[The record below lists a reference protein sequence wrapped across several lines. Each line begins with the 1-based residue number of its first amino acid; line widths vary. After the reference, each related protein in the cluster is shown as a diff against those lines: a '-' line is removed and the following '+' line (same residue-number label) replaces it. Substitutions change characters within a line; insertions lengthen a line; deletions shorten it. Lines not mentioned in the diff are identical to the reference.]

1 MNADAKSAQD
11 DLAFLR
17 SLVQPKDE
25 GQAPFGESYLAG
37 GLAYGLQ
44 LVGHWA
50 NATGRWPLDGMGQLL
65 LGLGPTVVFL
75 VLLGWIIWRHRRPSP
90 GGTTS
95 RAVGVLFGVLGLTN
109 LVLVA
114 MIGSLAV
121 REKSFTIW
129 LIYPCIVFALQGAAW
144 LVMSSLRRRLW
155 MAAVGLGWFVCAVV
169 MSTQIGSANYMIVA
183 ALGMFGLMVAPGL
196 VMLRLA
202 ARARAA

>member
-1 MNADAKSAQD
+1 MDADAKSAQD

-17 SLVQPKDE
+17 SLIQPKDE

-44 LVGHWA
+44 LIGHWA
-50 NATGRWPLDGMGQLL
+50 NATGRLPLSGPGQLL

-75 VLLGWIIWRHRRPSP
+75 ALLTWIIWRHRRPAA
-90 GGTTS
+90 GGVTQRT
-95 RAVGVLFGVLGLTN
+95 VGVMFAVAGLSN

-114 MIGSLAV
+114 MLGTLAA

-129 LIYPCIVFALQGAAW
+129 LIYPCVVFVLQGAAW
-144 LVMSSLRRRLW
+144 LVMCSLRRRPW
-155 MAAVGLGWFVCAVV
+155 MAVVGIGWFVCALA
-169 MSTQIGSANYMIVA
+169 MSTQIGSANYMLVA
-183 ALGMFGLMVAPGL
+183 AAGMLGLMVVPGL

-202 ARARAA
+202 RRTRAG